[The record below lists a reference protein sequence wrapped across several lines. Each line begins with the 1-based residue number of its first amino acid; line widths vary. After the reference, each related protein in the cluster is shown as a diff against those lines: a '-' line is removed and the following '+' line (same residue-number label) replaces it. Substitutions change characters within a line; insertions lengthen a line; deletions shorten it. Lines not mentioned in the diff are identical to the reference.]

1 MFRNFDGKPQ
11 VMNLGDYS
19 DEEINIM
26 KENKI
31 EFRKLLSQLISSS
44 RKESK
49 SDSCYYCGQKGKK
62 FCTTQRDGS
71 IVLFKPKQANGL

>member
-1 MFRNFDGKPQ
+1 
-11 VMNLGDYS
+11 MNLGDYS
-19 DEEINIM
+19 DEEIYIM

-62 FCTTQRDGS
+62 FCNSHS
-71 IVLFKPKQANGL
+71 IPAMFLRNIESNGYLYNNNI